1 MDSRDD
7 ADETE
12 LPGALV
18 TEFLERESGTHALLD
33 ELERLVLEGER
44 EQARERIRGLAE
56 NSPGVFFAVAL
67 SLTGSK
73 QFFGDVEAQLDV
85 TAADTLR
92 DLADTYPSLEE
103 PFNVVRTEQSHDR
116 YNPVTGLSTTTTY
129 HAEEEV
135 PLIRYAMQ
143 SGELPLLEATESP
156 QEVLQVAIYLVQAT
170 NDSLEASLEQ
180 DHSVNTEELSGL
192 IDRREELESE
202 LDQLRA
208 RIDELRRRPVGDE

>member
-7 ADETE
+7 ADERE

-18 TEFLERESGTHALLD
+18 TEYLERESGTRALLD
-33 ELERLVLEGER
+33 ELERLVLEGEH
-44 EQARERIRGLAE
+44 EAARERIRGLAE
-56 NSPGVFFAVAL
+56 HNPGVFFAVAL

-85 TAADTLR
+85 TAADKLR
-92 DLADTYPSLEE
+92 NLAETYPSLEE
-103 PFNVVRTEQSHDR
+103 PFSVVRTEQSHDR
-116 YNPVTGLSTTTTY
+116 HNPVTGISTTTTY

-135 PLIRYAMQ
+135 PLIHYAMQ
-143 SGELPLLEATESP
+143 SGELSLLEATESP

-170 NDSLEASLEQ
+170 NDSLEASLDQE
-180 DHSVNTEELSGL
+180 HSVNTEELSGL
-192 IDRREELESE
+192 IDRREELETE

-208 RIDELRRRPVGDE
+208 QIDELRRRPVGDE

>member
-1 MDSRDD
+1 MDSWDD
-7 ADETE
+7 ADEQE

-18 TEFLERESGTHALLD
+18 TEYLERESGTRALLD
-33 ELERLVLEGER
+33 DLERLVLEGEHER
-44 EQARERIRGLAE
+44 ARERTRAFAE

-85 TAADTLR
+85 SAADELR
-92 DLADTYPSLEE
+92 DLAETYPALQE

-129 HAEEEV
+129 HGEEEV

-143 SGELPLLEATESP
+143 SGDLSLLEATESP

-170 NDSLEASLEQ
+170 NDALGASLEQ
-180 DHSVNTEELSGL
+180 DHSVNTQELSGL

-208 RIDELRRRPVGDE
+208 QIDELRRRPVGDE